1 MPDAAVA
8 AAETKAAPA
17 AEAKAS
23 ASKSRRPGG
32 GTIDIS
38 MFTGA
43 QRAATVI
50 IALGAERASALYKH
64 MEPEDVGIT
73 QLRESRGPKPLPSGA
88 GRRKRRHTA
97 GPRNAAG
104 QTTQGN
110 GSRRTCLFSDYERGI
125 KICRKH
131 QAF

>member
-64 MEPEDVGIT
+64 MEPEDVE
-73 QLRESRGPKPLPSGA
+73 QLTLGGKLKKVEYLVMSTVG
-88 GRRKRRHTA
+88 
-97 GPRNAAG
+97 
-104 QTTQGN
+104 
-110 GSRRTCLFSDYERGI
+110 RGI
-125 KICRKH
+125 WLEK
-131 QAF
+131 